1 MAMPRKAAAA
11 TKPAVV
17 PELAARVSSN
27 PRPASAPA
35 APAPV
40 REAQLGA
47 EIRPPQGRA
56 VALGRDGKPIWRQ
69 VAINGEDPYS
79 IDPSLIPDG
88 WIYEWKRY
96 SIYNQVQASYQTSL
110 QRIGKWTPVLKESHD
125 GIFDAPGVKGTIIHE
140 GLMLMERPLSLHVEA
155 QNEEKALTAEK
166 TRRAKQDRGLA
177 AANTGVSTTN
187 EQARSATFIRQEAL
201 SLAEM
206 EEIAANRP
214 KYDYERQSID

>member
-11 TKPAVV
+11 AKPAVA
-17 PELAARVSSN
+17 PELAARVSTN
-27 PRPASAPA
+27 PRPAATVAPSAP
-35 APAPV
+35 V
-40 REAQLGA
+40 EAKLGA
-47 EIRPPQGRA
+47 EMRAPMGRA

-69 VAINGEDPYS
+69 VAINGEDPYAIDQS
-79 IDPSLIPDG
+79 IVPDG
-88 WIYEWKRY
+88 WVYEWKRY
-96 SIYNQVQASYQTSL
+96 SIYNQVQTSYQTSL

-125 GIFDAPGVKGTIIHE
+125 GIFDSPGVKGTIIHE
-140 GLMLMERPLSLHVEA
+140 GLILMERPLSLHIEA

-177 AANTGVSTTN
+177 PANAGVSTTN
-187 EQARSATFIRQEAL
+187 QQARSATFIRQEAL

-206 EEIAANRP
+206 EEVAANRP